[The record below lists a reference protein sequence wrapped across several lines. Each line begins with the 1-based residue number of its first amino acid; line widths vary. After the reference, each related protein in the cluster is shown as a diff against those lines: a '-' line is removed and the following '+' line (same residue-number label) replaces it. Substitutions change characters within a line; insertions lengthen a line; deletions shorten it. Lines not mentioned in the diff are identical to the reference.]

1 MSDDY
6 TYSERSYDD
15 QPFTKPEIIFI
26 NEDLIPFYNN
36 MIDRYSPDAIALVTV
51 KKCPSLQVLKTNSY
65 ELLKGVRSCL
75 MRTDKGL
82 VLQSM
87 MSEYRNLTIPIRRI
101 TYLSF
106 DPDDIYYLDDPGT
119 DDPKDLRFKIK
130 LDYIAD
136 PDEPGDTESLVL
148 YTVSYNCRR
157 HQEYAELL
165 DPQPFMSVL
174 HRLKS
179 CVHP

>member
-6 TYSERSYDD
+6 IYSERSYDD
-15 QPFTKPEIIFI
+15 HPFTKPETVFI

-36 MIDRYSPDAIALVTV
+36 MIDRYSPEAITLVTV
-51 KKCPSLQVLKTNSY
+51 KKCPSLQELETNSY

-75 MRTDKGL
+75 MRTDNGL

-101 TYLSF
+101 TSLSF
-106 DPDDIYYLDDPGT
+106 DPEDIYYLDDPGT
-119 DDPKDLRFKIK
+119 DDPKDLRFKINI
-130 LDYIAD
+130 DYIAD
-136 PDEPGDTESLVL
+136 PDEPGDIESLVL

-165 DPQPFMSVL
+165 DPKQFML
-174 HRLKS
+174 NLRRLKIS
-179 CVHP
+179 FQP

>member
-6 TYSERSYDD
+6 IYSERSYDT
-15 QPFTKPEIIFI
+15 QPFTRPEIIFI
-26 NEDLIPFYNN
+26 NDDLIPFYNN
-36 MIDRYSPDAIALVTV
+36 MIDRYSPDAIVLVTV
-51 KKCPSLQVLKTNSY
+51 KKCPSLQELETNSY

-101 TYLSF
+101 TSLTF
-106 DPDDIYYLDDPGT
+106 DPENIYYLDDPGT
-119 DDPKDLRFKIK
+119 DDPNDLRFKIK

-136 PDEPGDTESLVL
+136 PTNPVTPKVL
-148 YTVSYNCRR
+148 SYIR
-157 HQEYAELL
+157 
-165 DPQPFMSVL
+165 SVTTAGVIRNMQNYL
-174 HRLKS
+174 IRSHS
-179 CVHP
+179 CQSFIG

>member
-1 MSDDY
+1 
-6 TYSERSYDD
+6 
-15 QPFTKPEIIFI
+15 
-26 NEDLIPFYNN
+26 
-36 MIDRYSPDAIALVTV
+36 
-51 KKCPSLQVLKTNSY
+51 
-65 ELLKGVRSCL
+65 
-75 MRTDKGL
+75 
-82 VLQSM
+82 M

-101 TYLSF
+101 TSLTF
-106 DPDDIYYLDDPGT
+106 DPEDIYYLDDPGT
-119 DDPKDLRFKIK
+119 EDPKDLRFKIK

-165 DPQPFMSVL
+165 DPKPFMSIL

>member
-1 MSDDY
+1 
-6 TYSERSYDD
+6 
-15 QPFTKPEIIFI
+15 
-26 NEDLIPFYNN
+26 
-36 MIDRYSPDAIALVTV
+36 
-51 KKCPSLQVLKTNSY
+51 
-65 ELLKGVRSCL
+65 
-75 MRTDKGL
+75 
-82 VLQSM
+82 M

-101 TYLSF
+101 TSLTF
-106 DPDDIYYLDDPGT
+106 DPEDIYYLDDPGT
-119 DDPKDLRFKIK
+119 EDPKDLRFKIK

>member
-6 TYSERSYDD
+6 IYSERSYDG
-15 QPFTKPEIIFI
+15 QPFTRPEIIFI
-26 NEDLIPFYNN
+26 NDDLIPFYNN
-36 MIDRYSPDAIALVTV
+36 MIDRYSPDAIVLVTV
-51 KKCPSLQVLKTNSY
+51 KKCPSLQELETNSY

-101 TYLSF
+101 TSLTF
-106 DPDDIYYLDDPGT
+106 DPENIYYLDDPGT
-119 DDPKDLRFKIK
+119 EDPKDLRFKIK

-148 YTVSYNCRR
+148 YTVSYNCQR

-165 DPQPFMSVL
+165 YPKQFML
-174 HRLKS
+174 NLRCLKTS
-179 CVHP
+179 FEP